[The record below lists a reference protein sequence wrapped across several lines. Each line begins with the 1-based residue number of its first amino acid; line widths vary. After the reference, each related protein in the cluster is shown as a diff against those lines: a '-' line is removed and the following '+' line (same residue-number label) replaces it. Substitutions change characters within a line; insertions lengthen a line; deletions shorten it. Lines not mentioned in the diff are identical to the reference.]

1 MPDTVLIMC
10 LYNSMYN
17 TLRSVMVYSHFVD
30 EKIEAEVVNQS
41 RVIRSFPVQA
51 LGCGEIVGRET
62 DKAPI
67 LKGDYSLVGGY

>member
-1 MPDTVLIMC
+1 
-10 LYNSMYN
+10 
-17 TLRSVMVYSHFVD
+17 MVYSHFVD

>member
-1 MPDTVLIMC
+1 
-10 LYNSMYN
+10 
-17 TLRSVMVYSHFVD
+17 MVYYHFVD
-30 EKIEAEVVNQS
+30 EKTEAKVVNQS